1 MGRRHFEAGLSCLQI
16 NQETAALRAIRK
28 GGTGRQ
34 RNKDVNRGILLACE
48 LGPRLAGVGL
58 LLLPTPAKLDC
69 WSLGAP
75 KIPAPGLPFF
85 YGAKLS
91 VRVVQWEVP
100 TTSSNSVA
108 LGRQRPQ
115 ELTRRESEV
124 VLLVGTGMSNR
135 EIAQQLGLSV
145 GTVKLHVHHIF
156 RKTGARRRSNL
167 VVQMAA
173 RGSAV

>member
-1 MGRRHFEAGLSCLQI
+1 
-16 NQETAALRAIRK
+16 
-28 GGTGRQ
+28 
-34 RNKDVNRGILLACE
+34 
-48 LGPRLAGVGL
+48 
-58 LLLPTPAKLDC
+58 
-69 WSLGAP
+69 
-75 KIPAPGLPFF
+75 
-85 YGAKLS
+85 
-91 VRVVQWEVP
+91 
-100 TTSSNSVA
+100 
-108 LGRQRPQ
+108 LGRQWPQ

-156 RKTGARRRSNL
+156 RKTGAKRRSNL